1 MSGPQ
6 MAEGHRP
13 GTYLAVGAPGSRLT
27 RVTWMLE
34 ELGVP
39 YQILKAK
46 HHTDEMRRYSP
57 SGKGPA
63 LVDGDTVVT
72 DSAAICA
79 YLADKHPEKGM
90 GPRTH
95 AERAHLNAWLF
106 FAQSELEAPLWN
118 KLKHRMLLPEAER
131 IDVGPWT
138 SAEFRREINALD
150 ARLGDGE
157 FAMGDRFTAADVIL
171 GHCGQWAR
179 GAKFPIESQRANA
192 YFDRVLARPALARAK
207 AREAALQAEAM
218 G

>member
-1 MSGPQ
+1 MYQAIGS
-6 MAEGHRP
+6 
-13 GTYLAVGAPGSRLT
+13 PGSRLT

-34 ELGVP
+34 ELGQP
-39 YQILKAK
+39 YQIVFAK
-46 HHTDEMRRYSP
+46 QHTEEMRRYNP

-63 LVDGDTVVT
+63 LVDGSTIVT

-79 YLADKHPEKGM
+79 YLAENHPEKGM
-90 GPRTH
+90 APQTP

-118 KLKHRMLLPEAER
+118 KLKHRMMLDAAER
-131 IDVGPWT
+131 VDVGPWT
-138 SAEFRREINALD
+138 SAEFTREIHSLE
-150 ARLGDGE
+150 ARLGEHE

-179 GAKFPIESQRANA
+179 GAKFVIDSDRVNA

-207 AREAALQAEAM
+207 AREAALAA
-218 G
+218 